1 MEKQKLP
8 ELMFMT
14 IVYDVTDWSDVR
26 LEKLVY
32 NEDAKM
38 VSCTNSILEV
48 DELRAQLKQ
57 RDEEIK
63 QLKWMMTEHD

>member
-1 MEKQKLP
+1 MENSKSP
-8 ELMFMT
+8 DGMVMT

-32 NEDAKM
+32 NADAKM

-48 DELRAQLKQ
+48 DELRAKLKE
-57 RDEEIK
+57 RDDEIK
-63 QLKWMMTEHD
+63 RLKWMMTEHD